1 MKAQIRQSTIAI
13 CGLATLVLTGCVKPP
28 KYQAPAPPAAPAW
41 NISQEKLSSHMNA
54 GAIDEQ
60 WWASFHDPVLT
71 SLVERLAKQNIEIK
85 VAAEH
90 IAQARDARKITRSAG
105 LPSMNAGVGY
115 SHTRLSPN
123 GFLSLVEPTP
133 GSSTE
138 YNLFSDNLSA
148 SWDLDLNGRIR
159 HQVEAANA
167 SIQLSI
173 DDIHALEVAEVSE
186 LAQDY
191 VQLRGL
197 QAAHALLLE
206 EVDLLS
212 QEESLILQQY
222 QEGVANLSD
231 TAGVK
236 ADREALQST
245 IPGIESAAHARI
257 EAISYLLGL
266 SPGELD
272 KELQSSVPQPPVPSI
287 VSVGLPGDLVRRR
300 PDVRGAENA
309 LELAVAQTGVA
320 AAQFYPDVKL
330 SGDFGFQGLHVLNLF
345 SMASRAFDVGPV
357 VSIPIFEGG
366 RLTGELKLRESQQK
380 EAALNFQKTVLAAW
394 RDVDIDMDSYS
405 KAQASNEHAIASASD
420 RKQALDMS
428 QQQFTE
434 GATTKLSVLRANQSY
449 LESKLAIAAT
459 ASEQD
464 QRLVLLYE
472 SLGGGWVAID
482 SSRH

>member
-13 CGLATLVLTGCVKPP
+13 CGLAVLVLTGCVKPP

-41 NISQEKLSSHMNA
+41 NISQEKLSSHINA

-90 IAQARDARKITRSAG
+90 IAQARNARKIARSAG

-115 SHTRLSPN
+115 SHARLSPN

-231 TAGVK
+231 IPGVK

-257 EAISYLLGL
+257 EAISYLLAL

-272 KELQSSVPQPPVPSI
+272 KELQTSAPQPPVPSI

-300 PDVRGAENA
+300 ARRLPGHRKTDAACVAGRRPRPPRKAGLCQWRVAGRQCLRGHPGQP
-309 LELAVAQTGVA
+309 QTRHTIHRHRSVA
-320 AAQFYPDVKL
+320 AYGSPLQEAEEVEGRTCFS
-330 SGDFGFQGLHVLNLF
+330 SGGVYVYNP
-345 SMASRAFDVGPV
+345 SVTA
-357 VSIPIFEGG
+357 
-366 RLTGELKLRESQQK
+366 
-380 EAALNFQKTVLAAW
+380 
-394 RDVDIDMDSYS
+394 
-405 KAQASNEHAIASASD
+405 
-420 RKQALDMS
+420 RKFA
-428 QQQFTE
+428 
-434 GATTKLSVLRANQSY
+434 
-449 LESKLAIAAT
+449 
-459 ASEQD
+459 
-464 QRLVLLYE
+464 
-472 SLGGGWVAID
+472 
-482 SSRH
+482 